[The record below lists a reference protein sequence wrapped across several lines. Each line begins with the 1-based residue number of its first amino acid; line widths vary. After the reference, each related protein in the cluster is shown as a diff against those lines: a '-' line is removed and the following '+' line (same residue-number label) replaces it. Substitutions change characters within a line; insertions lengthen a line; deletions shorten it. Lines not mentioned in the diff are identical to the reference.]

1 MIKLNKRIIY
11 YGIESYDFVRENI
24 ENWVNITGKPEV
36 FAASTSNIKNY
47 VQEFLGYSIITIDD
61 ALDRYSD
68 ADIYITFSK
77 EQHARKA
84 AEDLLQKTT
93 PDKIHFLNVELEYKK
108 NCTRLGKWLFFE
120 SNSFVMCTV
129 FKRYPRLFVTG
140 TIHERI
146 EKWKDFSEK
155 LIAANQI
162 DAPNK
167 CLNCHFLKYGFYPR
181 QAKVMNLRFVQDLA
195 MDSCNL
201 RCFYCSS
208 VSKNKFKG
216 NMKKTGYSTYDVV
229 KALSEMPNYVESG
242 EDFTVTFSN
251 GEFCANK
258 YHDEIVEVLLHNE
271 WRIEL
276 VSNFSIYRE
285 KLAQLMETG
294 RIYRVITS
302 IDSGTRET
310 FKRIKGNDR
319 FDIVIEN
326 LRKYPIHKT
335 KMCLKY
341 IILEGINDNETD
353 IDGFIKI
360 AKDVNANIW
369 LSTDKN
375 TSKKPMIESTHL
387 RELII
392 DFVRKGKKEGLLVTA
407 DANNINPADTKFIR
421 DTYTR
426 A

>member
-1 MIKLNKRIIY
+1 MDNKIIY
-11 YGIESYDFVRENI
+11 YGIESYGFVRENM
-24 ENWVNITGKPEV
+24 ENWVSITGKPEV
-36 FAASTSNIKNY
+36 FAASTGNIKNY
-47 VQEFLGYSIITIDD
+47 AQEFLGYSIITIDD
-61 ALDRYSD
+61 AINSYSD
-68 ADIYITFSK
+68 ADVYITFSK

-84 AEDLLQKTT
+84 AEDLMQKTT
-93 PDKIHFLNVELEYKK
+93 PDKIHFLNVDLEYKK
-108 NCTRLGKWLFFE
+108 SCSRLGNWLFFE

-129 FKRYPRLFVTG
+129 FNRYPRVYVKG
-140 TIHERI
+140 TIRERL
-146 EKWKDFSEK
+146 EQWKDFSEK
-155 LIAANQI
+155 LIIANQI
-162 DAPNK
+162 NAPNK
-167 CLNCHFLKYGFYPR
+167 CWNCHFLKDGFYPR
-181 QAKVMNLRFVQDLA
+181 QIKVKNLRFVQDLA
-195 MDSCNL
+195 MDTCNL

-208 VSKNKFKG
+208 VSNNKFKR
-216 NMKKTGYSTYDVV
+216 NMKKEGYSTYDVV
-229 KALSEMPNYVESG
+229 KALSEMPDYVESSK
-242 EDFTVTFSN
+242 DFTVTFSN

-258 YHDEIVEVLLHNE
+258 YHDEIVDVLLQNE

-319 FDIVIEN
+319 FDVVIEN

-341 IILEGINDNETD
+341 IILEGINDNEAD
-353 IDGFIKI
+353 INGFIQI
-360 AKDVNANIW
+360 AKDINANIW
-369 LSTDKN
+369 LSADKK
-375 TSKKPMIESTHL
+375 TSGKPMIENTHL

-392 DFVRKGKKEGLLVTA
+392 NFVHKGKKEGILITA

-421 DTYTR
+421 DTYVI
-426 A
+426 APSQ